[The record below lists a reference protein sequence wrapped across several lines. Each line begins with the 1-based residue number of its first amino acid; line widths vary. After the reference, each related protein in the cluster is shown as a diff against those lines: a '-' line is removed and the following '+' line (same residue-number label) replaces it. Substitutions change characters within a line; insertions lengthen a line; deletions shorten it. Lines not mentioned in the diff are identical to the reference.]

1 MRGKENGNR
10 YNRIVKCIFFA
21 LDCVEAELIHVTSNH
36 GKRVAYMS
44 VCMAE
49 KMGVSDDALRDLA
62 ACALLHDN
70 ALTQYIN
77 EEFYSDI
84 SNIDTLK
91 VSSDDI
97 TPRQLGMHCIYGE
110 KNLEKYP
117 FKTGVKD
124 VILYHHEEA
133 DGSGPFEKKW
143 TEVPLFARIIHF
155 SDMLDAFCKAQKFD
169 EDVFNKAVHFIEKN
183 KDKRFDSEVTKMFF
197 DAFDKEEFSRLG
209 DEHIEEYFWEKVPCE
224 KSFYSFNVLKDLA
237 DLFAKIID
245 YKSEFTSR
253 HSLGVARTA
262 SKISE
267 IMGYDKVICDKM
279 YLAGTLHDVG
289 KIAIGNEILEKPA
302 RLTDEEFAKM
312 KNHAGYTYMILSKV
326 DGFEEIRDI
335 AAFHHERLDGS
346 GYPFGKRADELTT
359 LQRIMACAD
368 IYQALTEKRPYKDGM
383 DHDKACEILK
393 DMADKNWIDKNIT
406 EVICHTKRIIK
417 ISKNISF

>member
-1 MRGKENGNR
+1 MEIDIIGLLSA
-10 YNRIVKCIFFA
+10 FSFA

-49 KMGVSDDALRDLA
+49 KMGVSDDVLRDLA

-133 DGSGPFEKKW
+133 DGSGPFGKKW
-143 TEVPLFARIIHF
+143 TEVPLFARLIHF

-169 EDVFNKAVHFIEKN
+169 EDVFNKAVYFIEKN

-224 KSFYSFNVLKDLA
+224 KSFYSFDVLKDLA

-253 HSLGVARTA
+253 HSLGVAKTA

-267 IMGYDKVICDKM
+267 IMGYDKITCDKM
-279 YLAGTLHDVG
+279 YLAGALHDVG

-406 EVICHTKRIIK
+406 EVICHTKEL
-417 ISKNISF
+417 

>member
-1 MRGKENGNR
+1 MEIDIIGLLSA
-10 YNRIVKCIFFA
+10 FSFA

-110 KNLEKYP
+110 KNLKKYP

-406 EVICHTKRIIK
+406 EVICHTKEL
-417 ISKNISF
+417 

>member
-1 MRGKENGNR
+1 MEIDIIGLLSA
-10 YNRIVKCIFFA
+10 FSFA

-383 DHDKACEILK
+383 NHDKACEILK
-393 DMADKNWIDKNIT
+393 DMSDKNWIDKNIT
-406 EVICHTKRIIK
+406 EVICHTKEL
-417 ISKNISF
+417 

>member
-1 MRGKENGNR
+1 MEIDIIGLLSA
-10 YNRIVKCIFFA
+10 FSFA

-110 KNLEKYP
+110 KNLKKYP

-197 DAFDKEEFSRLG
+197 DAFDKDEFSRLG

-383 DHDKACEILK
+383 DHDRACEILK

-406 EVICHTKRIIK
+406 EVICHTKEL
-417 ISKNISF
+417 

>member
-1 MRGKENGNR
+1 MEIDIIGLLSA
-10 YNRIVKCIFFA
+10 FSFA

-110 KNLEKYP
+110 KNLKKYP

-133 DGSGPFEKKW
+133 DGSGPFGKKW

-197 DAFDKEEFSRLG
+197 DAFDKDEFSRLG

-406 EVICHTKRIIK
+406 EVICHTKEL
-417 ISKNISF
+417 

>member
-1 MRGKENGNR
+1 MEIDVIGLLSA
-10 YNRIVKCIFFA
+10 FSFA

-197 DAFDKEEFSRLG
+197 DTFDKEEFSRLG

-279 YLAGTLHDVG
+279 YLAGALHDVG

-302 RLTDEEFAKM
+302 RLTDDEFAKM

-406 EVICHTKRIIK
+406 EVICHTKEL
-417 ISKNISF
+417 

>member
-1 MRGKENGNR
+1 MEIDIIGLLSA
-10 YNRIVKCIFFA
+10 FSFA

-224 KSFYSFNVLKDLA
+224 KSFYSFDVLKDIA

-279 YLAGTLHDVG
+279 YLAGALHDVG

-302 RLTDEEFAKM
+302 RLTDDEFAKM

-406 EVICHTKRIIK
+406 EVICHTKEL
-417 ISKNISF
+417 

>member
-1 MRGKENGNR
+1 MEIAIIGLLSA
-10 YNRIVKCIFFA
+10 FSFA

-110 KNLEKYP
+110 KNLKKYP

-197 DAFDKEEFSRLG
+197 DAFDKDEFSRLG

-406 EVICHTKRIIK
+406 EVICHTKEL
-417 ISKNISF
+417 

>member
-1 MRGKENGNR
+1 MEIDIIGLLSA
-10 YNRIVKCIFFA
+10 FSFA

-117 FKTGVKD
+117 FKTGVKN

-197 DAFDKEEFSRLG
+197 DAFDKDEFSRLG

-224 KSFYSFNVLKDLA
+224 KSFYSFDVLKDLA

-279 YLAGTLHDVG
+279 YLAGALHDVG

-302 RLTDEEFAKM
+302 RLTDDEFAKM

-406 EVICHTKRIIK
+406 EVICHTKEL
-417 ISKNISF
+417 

>member
-1 MRGKENGNR
+1 MEIDIIGLLSA
-10 YNRIVKCIFFA
+10 FSFA

-197 DAFDKEEFSRLG
+197 DTFDKEEFSRLG

-224 KSFYSFNVLKDLA
+224 KSFYSFDVLKDLA

-279 YLAGTLHDVG
+279 YLAGALHDVG

-302 RLTDEEFAKM
+302 RLTDDEFAKM

-406 EVICHTKRIIK
+406 EVICHTKEL
-417 ISKNISF
+417 

>member
-1 MRGKENGNR
+1 MEIDIIGLLSA
-10 YNRIVKCIFFA
+10 FSFA

-143 TEVPLFARIIHF
+143 TEVPLLARIIHF

-224 KSFYSFNVLKDLA
+224 KSFYSFDVLKDIA

-279 YLAGTLHDVG
+279 YLAGALHDVG

-302 RLTDEEFAKM
+302 RLTDDEFAKM

-406 EVICHTKRIIK
+406 EVICHTKEL
-417 ISKNISF
+417 

>member
-1 MRGKENGNR
+1 MEIDILGLLSA
-10 YNRIVKCIFFA
+10 FSFA

-77 EEFYSDI
+77 EEFYNDI

-133 DGSGPFEKKW
+133 DGSGPFGKKW
-143 TEVPLFARIIHF
+143 TEVPLFARLIHF

-169 EDVFNKAVHFIEKN
+169 EDVFNKAVYFIEKN

-224 KSFYSFNVLKDLA
+224 KSFYSFDVLKDLA

-253 HSLGVARTA
+253 HSLGVAKTA

-267 IMGYDKVICDKM
+267 IMGYDKITCDKM
-279 YLAGTLHDVG
+279 YLAGALHDVG

-393 DMADKNWIDKNIT
+393 DMAEKNWIDKNIT
-406 EVICHTKRIIK
+406 EVICHTKEL
-417 ISKNISF
+417 

>member
-1 MRGKENGNR
+1 MEIDIIGLLSA
-10 YNRIVKCIFFA
+10 FSFA

-110 KNLEKYP
+110 KNLGKYP

-133 DGSGPFEKKW
+133 DGLGPFEKKW

-197 DAFDKEEFSRLG
+197 DAFDKDEFSRLG

-346 GYPFGKRADELTT
+346 GYPFGKMADELTT

-383 DHDKACEILK
+383 NHDKACEILK

-406 EVICHTKRIIK
+406 EVICHTKEL
-417 ISKNISF
+417 

>member
-1 MRGKENGNR
+1 MEIDIIGLLSA
-10 YNRIVKCIFFA
+10 FSFA

-77 EEFYSDI
+77 EEFYNDI

-133 DGSGPFEKKW
+133 DGSGPFGKKW
-143 TEVPLFARIIHF
+143 TEVPLFARLIHF

-169 EDVFNKAVHFIEKN
+169 EDVFNKAVYFIEKN

-224 KSFYSFNVLKDLA
+224 KSFYSFDVLKDLA

-253 HSLGVARTA
+253 HSLGVAKTA

-267 IMGYDKVICDKM
+267 IMGYDKITCDKM
-279 YLAGTLHDVG
+279 YLAGALHDVG

-393 DMADKNWIDKNIT
+393 DMAEKNWIDKNIT
-406 EVICHTKRIIK
+406 EVICHTKEL
-417 ISKNISF
+417 

>member
-1 MRGKENGNR
+1 MEIDIIGLLSA
-10 YNRIVKCIFFA
+10 FSFA

-110 KNLEKYP
+110 KNLGKYP

-346 GYPFGKRADELTT
+346 GYPFGKMADELTT

-383 DHDKACEILK
+383 NHDKACEILK

-406 EVICHTKRIIK
+406 EVICHTKEL
-417 ISKNISF
+417 

>member
-1 MRGKENGNR
+1 MEIDIIGLLSA
-10 YNRIVKCIFFA
+10 FSFA

-49 KMGVSDDALRDLA
+49 KMGVSDDVLRDLA

-91 VSSDDI
+91 VSSDNI
-97 TPRQLGMHCIYGE
+97 PPRQLGMHCIYGE

-302 RLTDEEFAKM
+302 RRTDEEFAKM

-406 EVICHTKRIIK
+406 EVICHTKEL
-417 ISKNISF
+417 

>member
-1 MRGKENGNR
+1 M
-10 YNRIVKCIFFA
+10 
-21 LDCVEAELIHVTSNH
+21 EAELIHVTSNH

-197 DAFDKEEFSRLG
+197 DAFDKDEFSRLG

-406 EVICHTKRIIK
+406 EVICHTKEL
-417 ISKNISF
+417 

>member
-1 MRGKENGNR
+1 MEIDIIGLLSA
-10 YNRIVKCIFFA
+10 FSFA

-70 ALTQYIN
+70 AITQYIN

-197 DAFDKEEFSRLG
+197 DAFDKDEFSRLG

-346 GYPFGKRADELTT
+346 GYPFGKMADELTT

-383 DHDKACEILK
+383 NHDKACEILK

-406 EVICHTKRIIK
+406 EVICHTKEL
-417 ISKNISF
+417 

>member
-1 MRGKENGNR
+1 MLSA
-10 YNRIVKCIFFA
+10 FSFA

-346 GYPFGKRADELTT
+346 GYPFGKMADELTT

-383 DHDKACEILK
+383 NHDKACEILK

-406 EVICHTKRIIK
+406 EVICHTKEL
-417 ISKNISF
+417 

>member
-1 MRGKENGNR
+1 MEIDIIGLLSA
-10 YNRIVKCIFFA
+10 FSFA

-110 KNLEKYP
+110 KNLKKYP

-197 DAFDKEEFSRLG
+197 DAFDKDEFSRLG

-289 KIAIGNEILEKPA
+289 KIAIANEILEKPA

-406 EVICHTKRIIK
+406 EVICHTKEL
-417 ISKNISF
+417 

>member
-1 MRGKENGNR
+1 MEIDIIGLLSA
-10 YNRIVKCIFFA
+10 FSFA

-133 DGSGPFEKKW
+133 DGLGPFEKKW

-406 EVICHTKRIIK
+406 EVICHTKEL
-417 ISKNISF
+417 

>member
-1 MRGKENGNR
+1 MEIDIIGLLSA
-10 YNRIVKCIFFA
+10 FSFA

-197 DAFDKEEFSRLG
+197 DAFDKDEFSRLG

-289 KIAIGNEILEKPA
+289 KIAIGNE
-302 RLTDEEFAKM
+302 TDEEFAKM

-346 GYPFGKRADELTT
+346 GYPFGKMADELTT

-383 DHDKACEILK
+383 NHDKACEILK

-406 EVICHTKRIIK
+406 EVICHTKEL
-417 ISKNISF
+417 

>member
-1 MRGKENGNR
+1 MEIDIIGLLSA
-10 YNRIVKCIFFA
+10 FSFA

-110 KNLEKYP
+110 KNLKKYP

-197 DAFDKEEFSRLG
+197 DAFDKDEFSRFG

-406 EVICHTKRIIK
+406 EVICHTKEL
-417 ISKNISF
+417 

>member
-1 MRGKENGNR
+1 MEIDIIGLLSA
-10 YNRIVKCIFFA
+10 FSFA

-110 KNLEKYP
+110 KNLKKYP

-197 DAFDKEEFSRLG
+197 DAFDKDEFSRLG

-335 AAFHHERLDGS
+335 AVFHHERLDGS

-406 EVICHTKRIIK
+406 EVICHTKEL
-417 ISKNISF
+417 

>member
-1 MRGKENGNR
+1 MEIDIRGLLSA
-10 YNRIVKCIFFA
+10 FSFA

-110 KNLEKYP
+110 KNLKKYP

-197 DAFDKEEFSRLG
+197 DAFDKDEFSRLG

-406 EVICHTKRIIK
+406 EVICHTKEL
-417 ISKNISF
+417 

>member
-1 MRGKENGNR
+1 MEIDIIGLLSA
-10 YNRIVKCIFFA
+10 FSFA

-197 DAFDKEEFSRLG
+197 DAFDKDEFSRLG

-267 IMGYDKVICDKM
+267 IMGYDKVICDNM

-346 GYPFGKRADELTT
+346 GYPFGKMADELTT

-383 DHDKACEILK
+383 NHDKACEILK

-406 EVICHTKRIIK
+406 EVICHTKEL
-417 ISKNISF
+417 

>member
-1 MRGKENGNR
+1 MEIDIIGLLSA
-10 YNRIVKCIFFA
+10 FSFA

-49 KMGVSDDALRDLA
+49 KMGVSDDVLRDLA

-91 VSSDDI
+91 VSSDNI

-253 HSLGVARTA
+253 HSLGVARMA

-406 EVICHTKRIIK
+406 EVICHTKEL
-417 ISKNISF
+417 

>member
-1 MRGKENGNR
+1 MEIDIIGLLSA
-10 YNRIVKCIFFA
+10 FSFA

-169 EDVFNKAVHFIEKN
+169 EDVFNKAVNFIEKN

-197 DAFDKEEFSRLG
+197 DAFDKDEFSRLG

-393 DMADKNWIDKNIT
+393 DMAGKNWIDKNIT
-406 EVICHTKRIIK
+406 EVICHTKEL
-417 ISKNISF
+417 

>member
-1 MRGKENGNR
+1 MEIDIIGLLSA
-10 YNRIVKCIFFA
+10 FSFA

-110 KNLEKYP
+110 KNLKKYP

-155 SDMLDAFCKAQKFD
+155 SEMLDAFCKAQKFD

-197 DAFDKEEFSRLG
+197 DAFDKDEFSRLG

-406 EVICHTKRIIK
+406 EVICHTKEL
-417 ISKNISF
+417 

>member
-1 MRGKENGNR
+1 MEIDIIGLLSA
-10 YNRIVKCIFFA
+10 FSFA

-110 KNLEKYP
+110 KNLKKYP

-197 DAFDKEEFSRLG
+197 DAFDKDEFSRLG

-245 YKSEFTSR
+245 YQSEFTSR

-406 EVICHTKRIIK
+406 EVICHTKEL
-417 ISKNISF
+417 

>member
-1 MRGKENGNR
+1 MEIDIIGLLSA
-10 YNRIVKCIFFA
+10 FSFA

-326 DGFEEIRDI
+326 DGFEEIMDI

-346 GYPFGKRADELTT
+346 GYPFGKMADELTT

-383 DHDKACEILK
+383 NHDKACEILK

-406 EVICHTKRIIK
+406 EVICHTKEL
-417 ISKNISF
+417 

>member
-1 MRGKENGNR
+1 MEIDIIGLLSA
-10 YNRIVKCIFFA
+10 FSFA

-70 ALTQYIN
+70 DLTQYIN

-143 TEVPLFARIIHF
+143 T
-155 SDMLDAFCKAQKFD
+155 D

-197 DAFDKEEFSRLG
+197 DAFDKDEFSRLG

-267 IMGYDKVICDKM
+267 IMGDDKVICDKM

-406 EVICHTKRIIK
+406 EVICHTKEL
-417 ISKNISF
+417 

>member
-1 MRGKENGNR
+1 MEIDIIGLLSA
-10 YNRIVKCIFFA
+10 FSFA

-169 EDVFNKAVHFIEKN
+169 EDVFNKAVNFIEKN

-197 DAFDKEEFSRLG
+197 DAFDKDEFSRLG

-262 SKISE
+262 LKISE

-406 EVICHTKRIIK
+406 EVICHTKEL
-417 ISKNISF
+417 

>member
-1 MRGKENGNR
+1 MEIDIIGLLSA
-10 YNRIVKCIFFA
+10 FSFA

-183 KDKRFDSEVTKMFF
+183 KNKRFDSEVTKMFF

-326 DGFEEIRDI
+326 DDFEEIRDI

-383 DHDKACEILK
+383 NHDKACEILK

-406 EVICHTKRIIK
+406 EVICHTKEL
-417 ISKNISF
+417 

>member
-1 MRGKENGNR
+1 MEIDIIGLLSA
-10 YNRIVKCIFFA
+10 FSFA

-62 ACALLHDN
+62 VCALLHDN

-197 DAFDKEEFSRLG
+197 DAFDKDEFSRLG

-346 GYPFGKRADELTT
+346 GYPFGKMADELTT

-383 DHDKACEILK
+383 NHDKACEILK

-406 EVICHTKRIIK
+406 EVICHTKEL
-417 ISKNISF
+417 

>member
-1 MRGKENGNR
+1 MEIDIIGLLSA
-10 YNRIVKCIFFA
+10 FSFA

-368 IYQALTEKRPYKDGM
+368 IYQALTEKRTYKDGM

-406 EVICHTKRIIK
+406 EVICHTKEL
-417 ISKNISF
+417 

>member
-1 MRGKENGNR
+1 MEIDIIGLLSA
-10 YNRIVKCIFFA
+10 FSFA

-289 KIAIGNEILEKPA
+289 NIAIGNEILEKPA

-406 EVICHTKRIIK
+406 EVICHTKEL
-417 ISKNISF
+417 